1 MMIKQFRQKFSKY
14 LIPIFYTAAMLIVVF
29 YAWNEQYKVKRGGNS
44 PLYTNMRE
52 CPSFARKGFDPADLL
67 KVPDEASG
75 VWKRFE
81 GPSRRIGDSGLDIPK
96 RIYLSPWG
104 EDTEEF
110 TIVILL
116 EMDSATMAFLD
127 GNISVVPGFF
137 FAGIGESWEVYFNG
151 KLILSEMHLD
161 EKSRV
166 RERRTWN
173 DVSFPV
179 DGALVRPG
187 TNILALRI
195 MGDPTYR
202 GTGLYYSSAPIYMDN
217 YKNIESGRFDYLYI
231 FLCGFFAFTGLYYL
245 MLFFSI
251 KKKTEIFNLYFGIF
265 SILIGVYIVS
275 LQGLI
280 NLLIPNS
287 DISKR
292 LEFGSLM
299 LAIPI
304 FGMFLEA
311 LGRGKTTRISK
322 GYLAFSF
329 FLCLTQTLFCR
340 QYGEDVIVIWNI
352 VTGVYVTYLLVYD
365 VIYFYLWNRNKAKA
379 LRTNVNK
386 IQVLGT
392 LVPESNAGRAP
403 ALPIGNILAG
413 MVICYLCGVFDI
425 LYNTILKN
433 NVSLFSYS
441 VIVVYVGMVFALS
454 WRFSDMY
461 KQLEKSNAMLEIAVH
476 ERTVE
481 LEKQT
486 EIAIQANWAKSQF
499 LATMSHEIRTPLN
512 AVIGLSE
519 IELRKNLPESSRENI
534 VQIHQSG
541 SSLLG
546 IINDILDISKIEAGG
561 FELIPVEYETAS
573 LLSDT
578 VMLNRVRIGSK
589 PIVFALE
596 VSGDFPLMLVGDEL
610 RIKEVLNNLLSN
622 AIKYTRK
629 GSVTLTAAWERLSGR
644 ENEVLLRFGVRD
656 TGIGIR
662 KEDISKLFSSYT
674 QVDTMANRKIEGT
687 GLGLEIT
694 KKLVQMMGGSIAVE
708 SEYGSGSVFTAE
720 IIQGVVDYK
729 PIGEET
735 AEKLRCFN
743 YTADMKGDNIDR
755 SWMPYGKVLVVDDL
769 PVNLQ
774 IARGLLEPYGLLV
787 DTAESGQKAIELIK
801 AENPR
806 YDLVFMDHMMPEI
819 DGIEAVRIIR
829 EEADSEY
836 GRNVP
841 IIALTANALVGN
853 TEMFLS
859 KGFSGF
865 IPKPVNIF
873 QLDEALN
880 KYIRD
885 KKGAG
890 TGEQGTG
897 SAVRGQSS
905 DGEQQPIV
913 PGPHSQVPT
922 SHSSFPAISG
932 VDVKKGFAMTG
943 GTEANYRIVLSTFKK
958 NVEERLPLFQTPP
971 DQDTLSMFTTQV
983 HSLKSSTA
991 SIGAAEVSD
1000 RAEKLEAAGR
1010 AGDLAF
1016 IREHLS
1022 DFSERLTALL
1032 KNIGIALQTAQVKN
1046 DTQGLPIDK
1055 NQEIDISTIR
1065 LFREL
1070 AESLKSRKVPEIK
1083 RILNVLSQQAA
1094 NLKVKEVLDKVSD
1107 QVLMAEFDDAVKT
1120 VDELVAGNK
1129 KE

>member
-1 MMIKQFRQKFSKY
+1 MTKRLNQKFSKY
-14 LIPIFYTAAMLIVVF
+14 LIPIFYTAAMLIVVL
-29 YAWNEQYKVKRGGNS
+29 YAWNEQNKVKRGGYS
-44 PLYTNMRE
+44 PLYTNLRE

-67 KVPDEASG
+67 KIPDERPEAEG
-75 VWKRFE
+75 EWKRFE
-81 GPSRRIGDSGLDIPK
+81 GISRRIGDSGLDMPK
-96 RIYLSPWG
+96 RRYLSPWG
-104 EDTEEF
+104 NDTEEF
-110 TIVILL
+110 TIIILV
-116 EMDSATMAFLD
+116 EMDSAAMAFLD
-127 GNISVVPGFF
+127 GNVSVVPGFY
-137 FAGIGESWEVYFNG
+137 FAGIGENWEVYFNG

-161 EKSRV
+161 ETGRIK
-166 RERRTWN
+166 ERRTWN
-173 DVSFPV
+173 AVSFPV

-195 MGDPTYR
+195 LGDPTYR
-202 GTGLYYSSAPIYMDN
+202 GTGLYFSSAPIYMEN
-217 YKNIESGRFDYLYI
+217 YRNIESGRFIYLYI
-231 FLCGFFAFTGLYYL
+231 FLCGFFAFTGIYYL
-245 MLFFSI
+245 MLFFSV
-251 KKKTEIFNLYFGIF
+251 KKKTEVFNLYFGIF
-265 SILIGVYIVS
+265 SILLGVYIVC
-275 LQGLI
+275 LQELI
-280 NLLIPNS
+280 NSLIPNS

-311 LGRGKTTRISK
+311 LGRKGETTKISR

-329 FLCLTQTLFCR
+329 FICLTQTFFCR
-340 QYGEDVIVIWNI
+340 QYGEEVNVIWNVI
-352 VTGVYVTYLLVYD
+352 TGVYVTYLLFYEVL
-365 VIYFYLWNRNKAKA
+365 YFHLWKRQ
-379 LRTNVNK
+379 RTKVLK
-386 IQVLGT
+386 TQVLGT
-392 LVPESNAGRAP
+392 IVPGSNAGKAP
-403 ALPIGNILAG
+403 DLPIDNILIG

-441 VIVVYVGMVFALS
+441 VIVVYVGMVFTLS
-454 WRFSDMY
+454 RRFSDMY
-461 KQLEKSNAMLEIAVH
+461 QQLEKSNTMLEMAVQ

-486 EIAIQANWAKSQF
+486 EIAIQANRAKSQF

-519 IELRKNLPESSRENI
+519 IELRKNLHESSRDNI
-534 VQIHQSG
+534 VQIYQSG

-546 IINDILDISKIEAGG
+546 IINDILDISKIEAKS

-578 VMLNRVRIGSK
+578 VMLNRVRIASK

-596 VSGDFPLMLVGDEL
+596 ISGDFPLMLVGDEL

-622 AIKYTRK
+622 AIKYTK
-629 GSVTLTAAWERLSGR
+629 EGSVTLSVAWESLSGR
-644 ENEVLLRFGVRD
+644 ENEVLLRFRVRD

-662 KEDISKLFSSYT
+662 KEDIWKLFSGYT
-674 QVDTMANRKIEGT
+674 QLDTRANRYIEGT

-694 KKLVQMMGGSIAVE
+694 KKLVEMMGGSIAVE
-708 SEYGSGSVFTAE
+708 SEYGSGSVFTVE
-720 IIQGVVDYK
+720 IIQGIADYK

-735 AEKLRCFN
+735 ADKLRSFN
-743 YTADMKGDNIDR
+743 YTADMKEDTIAR

-787 DTAESGQKAIELIK
+787 DSTVSGQEAIEMIK

-806 YDLVFMDHMMPEI
+806 YDLVLMDHMMPEM

-853 TEMFLS
+853 SEMFMS
-859 KGFSGF
+859 RGFNGF
-865 IPKPVNIF
+865 ISKPVNIF

-880 KYIRD
+880 KFVRD
-885 KKGAG
+885 KSREGN
-890 TGEQGTG
+890 
-897 SAVRGQSS
+897 S
-905 DGEQQPIV
+905 DNDSPF
-913 PGPHSQVPT
+913 PT
-922 SHSSFPAISG
+922 SYSPFPDIPG
-932 VDVKKGFAMTG
+932 VDVKKGIAMTG
-943 GTEANYRIVLSTFKK
+943 GTEKGYRNVLAMLSK
-958 NVEERLPLFQTPP
+958 NVEERLPFFQAPP
-971 DQDTLSMFTTQV
+971 ESDTLPMFIIQV

-991 SIGAAEVSD
+991 SIGAAEVSA
-1000 RAEKLEAAGR
+1000 RAAKLEDAGR

-1016 IREHLS
+1016 IREHLG
-1022 DFSERLTALL
+1022 DFFERLTALAE
-1032 KNIGIALQTAQVKN
+1032 NIGIALQTTSEEN
-1046 DTQGLPIDK
+1046 DAQGLPADK
-1055 NQEIDISTIR
+1055 YQKTDISTIR

-1070 AESLKSRKVPEIK
+1070 AESLKSRKVSEIK
-1083 RILNVLSQQAA
+1083 RIMNALDRQAA
-1094 NLKVKEVLDKVSD
+1094 GSKAREVLERLSD
-1107 QVLMAEFDDAVKT
+1107 QVLMAEFDDAIKT
-1120 VDELVAGNK
+1120 VDELVAAS
-1129 KE
+1129 KEE

>member
-1 MMIKQFRQKFSKY
+1 MIKKEKTHFSKY

-29 YAWNEQYKVKRGGNS
+29 YAWNEQYKVKRGWNS
-44 PLYTNMRE
+44 PLYTNLRE

-67 KVPDEASG
+67 KVPDEAAG

-81 GPSRRIGDSGLDIPK
+81 SPSRRIGDSGLDIPK

-104 EDTEEF
+104 KDTEEF

-116 EMDSATMAFLD
+116 EMDSAVMAFLD
-127 GNISVVPGFF
+127 GNLSVVPGFF

-161 EKSRV
+161 EKGRI

-179 DGALVRPG
+179 DGALVRLG

-217 YKNIESGRFDYLYI
+217 YKNIESGRFDYLYT
-231 FLCGFFAFTGLYYL
+231 FLCGFFAFTGIYYL
-245 MLFFSI
+245 MLFFSV
-251 KKKTEIFNLYFGIF
+251 KKKTEVFNLYFGIF

-275 LQGLI
+275 LQALV

-311 LGRGKTTRISK
+311 LGRGKTTRISQ

-340 QYGEDVIVIWNI
+340 QYGEDVIVIWNV
-352 VTGVYVTYLLVYD
+352 VTGVYVTYLLFYEVL
-365 VIYFYLWNRNKAKA
+365 YFHLWKKH
-379 LRTNVNK
+379 RTKVLK
-386 IQVLGT
+386 TKVLKTKVLKTKVLGT
-392 LVPESNAGRAP
+392 LVPGNDAGKAP
-403 ALPIGNILAG
+403 DLPIGNILAG

-486 EIAIQANWAKSQF
+486 EIAIQANRAKSQF

-519 IELRKNLPESSRENI
+519 IVLRRGKLPEASRNDI
-534 VQIHQSG
+534 QQIHQSG

-546 IINDILDISKIEAGG
+546 IINDILDISKIEAKS

-578 VMLNRVRIGSK
+578 VMLNKVRIGSK
-589 PIVFALE
+589 PIVFILE
-596 VSGDFPLMLVGDEL
+596 ISGDFPLTLVGDEL

-622 AIKYTRK
+622 AIKYTK
-629 GSVTLTAAWERLSGR
+629 EGSVTLSVAWEKLSGR
-644 ENEVLLRFGVRD
+644 ENEVLIRFGVRD

-662 KEDISKLFSSYT
+662 KEDIFKLFSGYT
-674 QVDTMANRKIEGT
+674 QLDTRANRNIEGT
-687 GLGLEIT
+687 GLGLEIS
-694 KKLVQMMGGSIAVE
+694 KKLVEMMGGSIVVE

-720 IIQGVVDYK
+720 IIQGIADYK
-729 PIGEET
+729 PIGDET
-735 AEKLRCFN
+735 AVKLRSFN
-743 YTADMKGDNIDR
+743 YTVDMKGDSIDR

-787 DTAESGQKAIELIK
+787 DSAESGLKAIELIK

-806 YDLVFMDHMMPEI
+806 YDLVFMDHMMPEM
-819 DGIEAVRIIR
+819 DGIEAVKIIR
-829 EEADSEY
+829 QESESEY
-836 GRNVP
+836 CRNIP
-841 IIALTANALVGN
+841 IIALTANALVG
-853 TEMFLS
+853 TSEIFLS
-859 KGFSGF
+859 KGFNGF
-865 IPKPVNIF
+865 ISKPVDIF

-880 KYIRD
+880 KFVRD
-885 KKGAG
+885 KRKEG
-890 TGEQGTG
+890 TGEQP
-897 SAVRGQSS
+897 
-905 DGEQQPIV
+905 QPMV
-913 PGPHSQVPT
+913 PG
-922 SHSSFPAISG
+922 SHSPFPNIPG
-932 VDVKKGFAMTG
+932 IDVKKGIAMTG
-943 GTEANYRIVLSTFKK
+943 GTEAGYRNILSTLSK

-971 DQDTLSMFTTQV
+971 EPDTLPMFITQV
-983 HSLKSSTA
+983 HALKSSTA
-991 SIGAAEVSD
+991 SIGAAEVSAG
-1000 RAEKLEAAGR
+1000 AEKLEAAGR

-1016 IREHLS
+1016 IREHLGG
-1022 DFSERLTALL
+1022 FFERLTAMV
-1032 KNIGIALQTAQVKN
+1032 KNIGVALQTAQEGN
-1046 DTQGLPIDK
+1046 GAQGLPADT
-1055 NQEIDISTIR
+1055 NQEIDSSTIR

-1083 RILNVLSQQAA
+1083 RILNVLNQQTAESKA
-1094 NLKVKEVLDKVSD
+1094 REVLEELSD
-1107 QVLMAEFDDAVKT
+1107 QILMAEFDDAVKT
-1120 VDELVAGNK
+1120 VEELVAANK